1 LPQQQSCTESAKAIT
16 LAPQPLKISIET
28 TTDWPAVLA
37 TTFVGISGALIALV
51 VGALA
56 YIGQRNQVRAATANF
71 RHGWQVELRQSV
83 AKFMSI
89 IARLHYELDANPD
102 YLNSSESNAE
112 YSALIETHARIELM
126 LDRSKDYSKN
136 ISRLTNDL
144 VSKVKERKTGE
155 IGPLG
160 GELLTV
166 VNGVLEQAWNDIKKD
181 LRGTKARGAS
191 QETPRK

>member
-181 LRGTKARGAS
+181 LRGTKARGA
-191 QETPRK
+191 